1 MQEKTVI
8 KMFSMGQASDDMS
21 SEEKLLYA
29 LGIASRE
36 FLPVTLDVKFTKEI
50 FCAAFIIMDG
60 DIIKLCCLF
69 RSKVLGTVRKL
80 YYSSL
85 CKA

>member
-1 MQEKTVI
+1 MMQEKTVI
-8 KMFSMGQASDDMS
+8 KMFRMGQASDDMS
-21 SEEKLLYA
+21 SEEKLLYS

-36 FLPVTLDVKFTKEI
+36 ILPVTLDVK
-50 FCAAFIIMDG
+50 
-60 DIIKLCCLF
+60 L
-69 RSKVLGTVRKL
+69 RKL